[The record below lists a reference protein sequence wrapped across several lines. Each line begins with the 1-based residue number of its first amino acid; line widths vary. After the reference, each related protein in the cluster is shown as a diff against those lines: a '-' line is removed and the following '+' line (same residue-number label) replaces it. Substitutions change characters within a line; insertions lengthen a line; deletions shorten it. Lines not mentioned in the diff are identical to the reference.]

1 MTDPILNGSQPR
13 NDTTRHAARTVLTD
27 GRFPSGGHAHSA
39 GFEAAATL
47 GDLDHPD
54 ELDRFLDGRL
64 ATTGATDAWL
74 VGAIAARIANDTI
87 DWNETD
93 TEVQARIMS
102 PALRTVSRTLGRQW
116 LRAGRRI
123 WPDPLLDKVSIPNN
137 GSPHQVAAFAAVA
150 SVAGLSPADAIA
162 VHLHHLVS
170 AVTTAAVRLH
180 GLDPF
185 TAQRHHL
192 DALERWHHLTKVG
205 AAAGMTPWRDLPAPS
220 GPMTDIAAERHARM
234 NGRLFQS

>member
-13 NDTTRHAARTVLTD
+13 NDATRHAARTVLTD

-54 ELDRFLDGRL
+54 KLDRFLDGRL

-102 PALRTVSRTLGRQW
+102 PALRAVQEERKASDGL
-116 LRAGRRI
+116 
-123 WPDPLLDKVSIPNN
+123 
-137 GSPHQVAAFAAVA
+137 AAC
-150 SVAGLSPADAIA
+150 
-162 VHLHHLVS
+162 
-170 AVTTAAVRLH
+170 
-180 GLDPF
+180 
-185 TAQRHHL
+185 
-192 DALERWHHLTKVG
+192 
-205 AAAGMTPWRDLPAPS
+205 PS
-220 GPMTDIAAERHARM
+220 
-234 NGRLFQS
+234 